1 MVVRMRS
8 NRSHTGNRRSHHAL
22 KNIALSKDAKS
33 GVVHL
38 RHRAS
43 AVTGTYRGHQIVDV
57 AKRLVRKD
65 KKAKAAKAE
74 AK

>member
-1 MVVRMRS
+1 MRS

-33 GVVHL
+33 GAVHL

-43 AVTGTYRGHQIVDV
+43 AVTGTYRGHQVVNV
-57 AKRLVRKD
+57 AKRLAKVE
-65 KKAKAAKAE
+65 KKAKANSAAK
-74 AK
+74 